1 MRVCKKCGEE
11 KPIEEFLVNHRT
23 AGFPDIDQPCH
34 ECKREKYRLYYQKN
48 RNKVYRQN
56 VKSRNRN
63 KYRYNEARNNRQSVL
78 VRDLSDE
85 YIKNLFCNDGI
96 KSEVLK
102 IYPELIE
109 NRRMQIKVKRLLK
122 SIRDAI

>member
-1 MRVCKKCGEE
+1 MRVCKKCGVE
-11 KPIEEFLVNHRT
+11 KPEEAFLVNHRT
-23 AGFPDIDQPCH
+23 AGLPDIDQPCH
-34 ECKREKYRLYYQKN
+34 ECKRENRRLYYQKN
-48 RNKVYRQN
+48 RNKAYIQN
-56 VKSRNRN
+56 VESRNRN
-63 KYRYNEARNNRQSVL
+63 RYRYNEARNNRQSRL

-85 YIKNLFCNDGI
+85 YIKNLLCNDGM